1 MPAWRWSLTFSTKMR
16 KAVGRSSNAGSTVG
30 RRSSRTPYAAH
41 TLVFI
46 PVRTHVAAEIP
57 WTFRVLATRQNCG
70 TAYRTVE
77 VDASNPTTLKP
88 INPLTTPTA
97 IPTTRYIWCLGV
109 VSPQRVSTTQ
119 VSNGGTLAPTELTTR
134 GKSQIAKA

>member
-1 MPAWRWSLTFSTKMR
+1 MPAWRWSLAFSTKMR
-16 KAVGRSSNAGSTVG
+16 KAVGRSSKAGSTVG
-30 RRSSRTPYAAH
+30 RRFSRTPYAAH
-41 TLVFI
+41 TLLFT

>member
-1 MPAWRWSLTFSTKMR
+1 MPAWRWSLAFSTKMR
-16 KAVGRSSNAGSTVG
+16 KAVGKSSNAGSTVG
-30 RRSSRTPYAAH
+30 SRCSRAPYAAH

-46 PVRTHVAAEIP
+46 PVRTHVVAEMP

-77 VDASNPTTLKP
+77 VDASNPTKLNP

-97 IPTTRYIWCLGV
+97 IPTAKYAWWV
-109 VSPQRVSTTQ
+109 VVASLLRDSTPQIS
-119 VSNGGTLAPTELTTR
+119 SGGIVAPIELTARNTSPTR
-134 GKSQIAKA
+134 KA